1 MPYDGILI
9 HFLISE
15 LSEKLV
21 GGKINKI
28 IEPSSLDLCLQIRSK
43 NQTDNKI
50 KNYQLFI
57 SSSLDMPRIYL
68 TDRKISSFES
78 PKNFCMVLRKYLE
91 RGIITKIEQ
100 IDNDRIIVFHISSI
114 SELGDNIN
122 YRLIVELMGRN
133 SNIILINSQNIIIDA
148 IRKLPPS
155 EDSKR
160 LILPKA
166 TYSYPPSNTTINP
179 FLIDE
184 SNQYDIDML
193 QGVSKLAKDAIKN
206 SHQSLKNYLQHPLNY
221 AIYQIDKKYDFYIL
235 PLFNYQIIKD
245 GFDSINM
252 MLDVYYK
259 DYRTIYNDK
268 AKALKKIIK
277 NSIKNKFFD
286 YFLSFFCVFLVI
298 LIYFF
303 VNLKLNYGEFRFY
316 ILISFCLALSIERI
330 FIGNLLEN
338 FLKKCYTKLKRKIK
352 KLYEDK
358 IRKRKNRKLDK

>member
-155 EDSKR
+155 
-160 LILPKA
+160 
-166 TYSYPPSNTTINP
+166 
-179 FLIDE
+179 
-184 SNQYDIDML
+184 
-193 QGVSKLAKDAIKN
+193 
-206 SHQSLKNYLQHPLNY
+206 
-221 AIYQIDKKYDFYIL
+221 
-235 PLFNYQIIKD
+235 
-245 GFDSINM
+245 
-252 MLDVYYK
+252 
-259 DYRTIYNDK
+259 
-268 AKALKKIIK
+268 
-277 NSIKNKFFD
+277 
-286 YFLSFFCVFLVI
+286 
-298 LIYFF
+298 
-303 VNLKLNYGEFRFY
+303 
-316 ILISFCLALSIERI
+316 
-330 FIGNLLEN
+330 
-338 FLKKCYTKLKRKIK
+338 
-352 KLYEDK
+352 
-358 IRKRKNRKLDK
+358 